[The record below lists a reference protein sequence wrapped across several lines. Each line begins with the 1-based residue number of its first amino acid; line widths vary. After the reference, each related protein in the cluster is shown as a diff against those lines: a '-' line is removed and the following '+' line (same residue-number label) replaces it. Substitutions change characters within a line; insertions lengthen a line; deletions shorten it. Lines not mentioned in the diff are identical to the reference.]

1 MIRRTAQRIARTM
14 LLTAVMLVMATSSQH
29 GTMQAANTTADT
41 TADTT
46 TDINKLKTQNE
57 LLQQRSRFTT
67 GSVAMI
73 LGIVA
78 LLAFLTINSRWT
90 RRLEIKNQQL
100 QRERNVV
107 VAQNKQLAIERDR
120 AEAASKAKTSFIQ
133 SMTHE
138 IRTPLN
144 AINGFIQLLNMPGVE
159 MQEAERVDCCQRI
172 EDNAHMLTK
181 ILDDLIFISD
191 LESNNELP
199 PAEPCLC
206 ITIIGQALDSVSQ
219 IVAEGVKL
227 NSECTI
233 PEDKMVNTYP
243 RMIHTILNKLLDNAV
258 KFTKEGTITLRLCE
272 EEGQLHFSVIDTGMG
287 IPEDKKEF
295 IFERFSKLDN
305 FSQGI
310 GLGLTI
316 SRMVAERLGGTLTL
330 DTNNKQGSKF
340 DLIIPLSQS

>member
-1 MIRRTAQRIARTM
+1 MRELIRKTGQRLVRIMLMTALILTITTTSQYGQAR
-14 LLTAVMLVMATSSQH
+14 
-29 GTMQAANTTADT
+29 GDT
-41 TADTT
+41 TSDL
-46 TDINKLKTQNE
+46 NELKTQNE
-57 LLQQRSRFTT
+57 LLLQRSRFTT
-67 GSVAMI
+67 GGVAMI

-78 LLAFLTINSRWT
+78 LLAFLAVNGRWT
-90 RRLEIKNQQL
+90 RRLELKNQQL

-144 AINGFIQLLNMPGVE
+144 AINGFTQLLTTTGVE
-159 MQEAERVDCCQRI
+159 ISEAERIDCCQRI
-172 EDNAHMLTK
+172 EENSRLLTK
-181 ILDDLIFISD
+181 ILDDLIFISE
-191 LESNNELP
+191 LESNSELP
-199 PAEPCLC
+199 PAEPSLG
-206 ITIIGQALDSVSQ
+206 ITIIAQAMDSISQ
-219 IVAEGVKL
+219 TAAKGVKL

-233 PEDKMVNTYP
+233 PEDQIVNTYP
-243 RMIHTILNKLLDNAV
+243 RMIHVVLNKLLDNAA
-258 KFTKEGTITLRLCE
+258 KFTTEGSITLCLGMNDE
-272 EEGQLHFSVIDTGMG
+272 QLHFSVIDTGPG

-316 SRMVAERLGGTLTL
+316 ARMIAERLGGSLIL
-330 DTNNKQGSKF
+330 DTNYTGGSKF
-340 DLIIPLSQS
+340 DLVVPIHHA

>member
-1 MIRRTAQRIARTM
+1 MRGMINRTAQQLVRMI
-14 LLTAVMLVMATSSQH
+14 LLTVFMLVMAAPSQH
-29 GTMQAANTTADT
+29 GTLRA
-41 TADTT
+41 ADTT
-46 TDINKLKTQNE
+46 TDINKLKSQNE

-78 LLAFLTINSRWT
+78 LLVFLTINSRWT

-107 VAQNKQLAIERDR
+107 VAQNKQLAVERDR
-120 AEAASKAKTSFIQ
+120 AEAASKAKTAFIQ

-144 AINGFIQLLNMPGVE
+144 AINGFTQVLNMPDVE
-159 MQEAERVDCCQRI
+159 MQETERIDCCHRI
-172 EDNAHMLTK
+172 EDNARMLTK
-181 ILDDLIFISD
+181 ILDDLILISD
-191 LESNNELP
+191 LESNSELP
-199 PAEPCLC
+199 PAEPCLA
-206 ITIIGQALDSVSQ
+206 ITLIGQAMDSIRPV
-219 IVAEGVKL
+219 VAEGVQL

-233 PEDKMVNTYP
+233 PEDKNVNTYP
-243 RMIHTILNKLLDNAV
+243 HMIHIVLSKLLDNAA
-258 KFTKEGTITLRLCE
+258 KFTTEGSITLQLSE
-272 EEGQLHFSVIDTGMG
+272 EEGLLHFSIIDTGMG

-295 IFERFSKLDN
+295 IFERFSKLDS

-316 SRMVAERLGGTLTL
+316 ARMIAERLGGTLTL
-330 DTNNKQGSKF
+330 DSTNKVGSKF
-340 DLIIPLSQS
+340 DLIIPEQQI

>member
-1 MIRRTAQRIARTM
+1 MRELIRKTGQRLVRIMLMTALILTITTTNQYGQAR
-14 LLTAVMLVMATSSQH
+14 
-29 GTMQAANTTADT
+29 GDT
-41 TADTT
+41 TSDL
-46 TDINKLKTQNE
+46 NELKTQNE
-57 LLQQRSRFTT
+57 LLLQRSRFTT
-67 GSVAMI
+67 GGVAMI

-78 LLAFLTINSRWT
+78 LLAFLAVNGRWT
-90 RRLEIKNQQL
+90 RRLELKNQQL

-144 AINGFIQLLNMPGVE
+144 AINGFTQLLTTTGVE
-159 MQEAERVDCCQRI
+159 IPEAERIDCCQRI
-172 EDNAHMLTK
+172 EENSRLLTK
-181 ILDDLIFISD
+181 ILDDLIFISE
-191 LESNNELP
+191 LESNSELP
-199 PAEPCLC
+199 PAEPSLG
-206 ITIIGQALDSVSQ
+206 ITIIAQAMDSISQ
-219 IVAEGVKL
+219 TAAKGVKL

-233 PEDKMVNTYP
+233 PEDQIVNTYP
-243 RMIHTILNKLLDNAV
+243 RMIHVVLNKLLDNAA
-258 KFTKEGTITLRLCE
+258 KFTTEGSITLRLGMNDE
-272 EEGQLHFSVIDTGMG
+272 QLHFSVIDTGPG

-316 SRMVAERLGGTLTL
+316 ARMIAERLGGSLIL
-330 DTNNKQGSKF
+330 DTNYTGGSKF
-340 DLIIPLSQS
+340 DLVVPIHHA

>member
-1 MIRRTAQRIARTM
+1 MREMINRTAHQLARMM
-14 LLTAVMLVMATSSQH
+14 LLTAIMLVMAASSPY
-29 GTMQAANTTADT
+29 GTMRAAN
-41 TADTT
+41 TT
-46 TDINKLKTQNE
+46 TDINALKTQNE

-120 AEAASKAKTSFIQ
+120 AEAASKAKTAFIQ

-144 AINGFIQLLNMPGVE
+144 AINGFTQVLNMPDVE
-159 MQEAERVDCCQRI
+159 MQEAERINCCQRI
-172 EDNAHMLTK
+172 EENAHMLTK
-181 ILDDLIFISD
+181 ILDDLILISD
-191 LESNNELP
+191 LESNSELP
-199 PAEPCLC
+199 PAEPCMG
-206 ITIIGQALDSVSQ
+206 ITLIGQAMDSISQ
-219 IVAEGVKL
+219 IVAKGVQL

-233 PEDKMVNTYP
+233 PEDKIVNTYP
-243 RMIHTILNKLLDNAV
+243 RMIYIILNRLLDNAA
-258 KFTKEGTITLRLCE
+258 KFTTEGSITLRLSE

-287 IPEDKKEF
+287 VPEDKKEF
-295 IFERFSKLDN
+295 IFERFSKLDS

-316 SRMVAERLGGTLTL
+316 SRMIAERLGGTLTL
-330 DTNNKQGSKF
+330 DTNNKKGSKF

>member
-1 MIRRTAQRIARTM
+1 MREMIRRIGQRLVRIT
-14 LLTAVMLVMATSSQH
+14 LLTAFILTMAASSQY
-29 GTMQAANTTADT
+29 GTMQA
-41 TADTT
+41 ADTT

-120 AEAASKAKTSFIQ
+120 AEAASKAKTSFMQ

-144 AINGFIQLLNMPGVE
+144 AINGFTQLLNMPGVE
-159 MQEAERVDCCQRI
+159 MQEAERIDCCQRI
-172 EDNAHMLTK
+172 EDNVRLLTK

-233 PEDKMVNTYP
+233 PEDKMVNTHP

-295 IFERFSKLDN
+295 IFERFSKLDS

-316 SRMVAERLGGTLTL
+316 ARMIAERLGGSLTL
-330 DTNNKQGSKF
+330 DTASTVGSKF
-340 DLIIPLSQS
+340 DLIIPQNLS

>member
-14 LLTAVMLVMATSSQH
+14 LLTAVMLVMATSSQY

-41 TADTT
+41 TAVTT

-159 MQEAERVDCCQRI
+159 MQEADRIDCCQRI
-172 EDNAHMLTK
+172 EDNTRLLTK
-181 ILDDLIFISD
+181 ILDDLLFISD

-199 PAEPCLC
+199 PAEPCLGS
-206 ITIIGQALDSVSQ
+206 TIVEQAMDSISQ

-233 PEDKMVNTYP
+233 PEGQMVNTHP
-243 RMIHTILNKLLDNAV
+243 RMIHIVLNKLLDNAV

-295 IFERFSKLDN
+295 IFERFSKLDS

-316 SRMVAERLGGTLTL
+316 ARMIAERLGGSLTL
-330 DTNNKQGSKF
+330 DTANTVGSKF
-340 DLIIPLSQS
+340 DLIIPQNLS

>member
-1 MIRRTAQRIARTM
+1 MTALILTITTTSQYGQAR
-14 LLTAVMLVMATSSQH
+14 
-29 GTMQAANTTADT
+29 GDT
-41 TADTT
+41 TSDL
-46 TDINKLKTQNE
+46 NELKTQNE
-57 LLQQRSRFTT
+57 LLLQRSRFTT
-67 GSVAMI
+67 GGVAMI

-78 LLAFLTINSRWT
+78 LLAFLAVNGRWT
-90 RRLEIKNQQL
+90 RRLELKNQQL

-144 AINGFIQLLNMPGVE
+144 AINGFTQLLTTTGVE
-159 MQEAERVDCCQRI
+159 ISEAERIDCCQRI
-172 EDNAHMLTK
+172 EENSRLLTK
-181 ILDDLIFISD
+181 ILDDLIFISE
-191 LESNNELP
+191 LESNSELP
-199 PAEPCLC
+199 PAEPSLG
-206 ITIIGQALDSVSQ
+206 ITIIAQAMDSISQ
-219 IVAEGVKL
+219 TAAKGVKL

-233 PEDKMVNTYP
+233 PEDQIVNTYP
-243 RMIHTILNKLLDNAV
+243 RMIHVVLNKLLDNAA
-258 KFTKEGTITLRLCE
+258 KFTTEGSITLRLGMNDE
-272 EEGQLHFSVIDTGMG
+272 QLHFSVIDTGPG

-316 SRMVAERLGGTLTL
+316 ARMIAERLGGSLIL
-330 DTNNKQGSKF
+330 DTNYTGGSKV
-340 DLIIPLSQS
+340 DLVVPIHHA

>member
-1 MIRRTAQRIARTM
+1 M
-14 LLTAVMLVMATSSQH
+14 LLTVVMLVMATSSQY

-41 TADTT
+41 TAVTT

-78 LLAFLTINSRWT
+78 LLAFLAVNSRWT

-144 AINGFIQLLNMPGVE
+144 AISGFTQVLNMPGVE
-159 MQEAERVDCCQRI
+159 MQEADRIDCCQRI
-172 EDNAHMLTK
+172 EDNTRLLTK
-181 ILDDLIFISD
+181 ILDDLLYISD

-199 PAEPCLC
+199 PAEPCLGS
-206 ITIIGQALDSVSQ
+206 TIVEQAMDSISQ

-233 PEDKMVNTYP
+233 PEGQIVNTYP
-243 RMIHTILNKLLDNAV
+243 RMIHIVLNKLLDNAA
-258 KFTKEGTITLRLCE
+258 KFTTEGCITLRLSE

-295 IFERFSKLDN
+295 IFERFSKLDS

-316 SRMVAERLGGTLTL
+316 ARMTAERLGGSLTL
-330 DTNNKQGSKF
+330 DTANTVGSKF
-340 DLIIPLSQS
+340 DLIIPQNLS

>member
-14 LLTAVMLVMATSSQH
+14 LLTAVMLVMATSSQY

-41 TADTT
+41 TAVTT

-233 PEDKMVNTYP
+233 PEDKMVNTHP

-295 IFERFSKLDN
+295 IFERFSKLDS

-316 SRMVAERLGGTLTL
+316 ARMIAERLGGSLTL
-330 DTNNKQGSKF
+330 DTANTVGSKF
-340 DLIIPLSQS
+340 DLIIPQNLS

>member
-1 MIRRTAQRIARTM
+1 M
-14 LLTAVMLVMATSSQH
+14 LLTVVMLVMATSSQY

-41 TADTT
+41 TAVTT

-233 PEDKMVNTYP
+233 PEDKMVNTHP

>member
-1 MIRRTAQRIARTM
+1 MREMIRRIGQRLTRVM
-14 LLTAVMLVMATSSQH
+14 VLTAFILTMAASSQY
-29 GTMQAANTTADT
+29 GTMRA
-41 TADTT
+41 ADTT
-46 TDINKLKTQNE
+46 TDINELKTQNE

-78 LLAFLTINSRWT
+78 LLAFLAVNSRWT

-144 AINGFIQLLNMPGVE
+144 AISGFTQILNMPGVE
-159 MQEAERVDCCQRI
+159 MQEAERLDCCQRI
-172 EDNAHMLTK
+172 EDNARLLTN
-181 ILDDLIFISD
+181 ILDDLLFISD

-199 PAEPCLC
+199 PAEPCLGA
-206 ITIIGQALDSVSQ
+206 TIIEQAMDSISQ

-233 PEDKMVNTYP
+233 PEGQMVNTYP
-243 RMIHTILNKLLDNAV
+243 RMIHIVLNKLLDNAA
-258 KFTKEGTITLRLCE
+258 KFTTEGSITLRLSE
-272 EEGQLHFSVIDTGMG
+272 EEGQLFFSVIDTGMG

-295 IFERFSKLDN
+295 IFERFSKLDS

-316 SRMVAERLGGTLTL
+316 ARMIAERLGGTLTL
-330 DTNNKQGSKF
+330 DTTNTVGSKF
-340 DLIIPLSQS
+340 DLIIPSHLS